1 MMQPMNPELKE
12 INDWNEVR
20 DFASEAEEAEFWSTH
35 CLGDVLLAEMQPLPD
50 GVLPAP
56 REETLQSQLQ
66 SILDTLPESLL
77 AEVKDFAEF
86 LQHKQKKA
94 AG

>member
-1 MMQPMNPELKE
+1 MMKPMNAELKE
-12 INDWNEVR
+12 INHWDEVA

-35 CLGDVLLAEMQPLPD
+35 CLGDTLLMEMQPLPD

-56 REETLQSQLQ
+56 REETLKSQLQ
-66 SILDTLPESLL
+66 LILDTLPENLL

-86 LQHKQKKA
+86 LQQKQRKA